1 LRDSP
6 KPVSD
11 QPEGGQIAVP
21 AITITEVAARAGLS
35 IKTVSR
41 VLNNEPNV
49 REKTRDRVLEAAK
62 ALDYQPNLSA
72 RSLAGA
78 RSFLIGLFFDNPSPA
93 YVYDVQLGAA
103 SRCRASGYHL
113 TIEPV
118 DTRADDLEQVVRRII
133 STLRLDGVV
142 LTPPVCDDE
151 RVLRTLEASGTPYV
165 RMSPERHLDRAPRV
179 GMDDT
184 RAAYEMTLNLIDMGH
199 VEIGFILG
207 HPDHGATN
215 LRYKGFVEAMTSRGL
230 VVTPAFVKQGLFSSQ
245 SGFDCAEAMLSQPER
260 PTAIFASNDDMA
272 LGVMAAA
279 NRLKLSVPDQLSVA
293 GFDNTPAASTVWPH
307 LSTVAQPIFNMA
319 SAACELLIGRQ
330 ATATGD
336 GNAVARLMDFEII
349 MRDSTRPPARTL

>member
-1 LRDSP
+1 MA
-6 KPVSD
+6 K
-11 QPEGGQIAVP
+11 GGRIALSAV
-21 AITITEVAARAGLS
+21 TITEVAARAGLS

-118 DTRADDLEQVVRRII
+118 DTRADDLERVVRGII

-142 LTPPVCDDE
+142 LTPPVCDDD
-151 RVLRTLEASGTPYV
+151 RVLRALEASGTPYV
-165 RMSPERHLDRAPRV
+165 RMSPDRDLDRAPRV

-199 VEIGFILG
+199 IEIGFILG

-215 LRYKGFVEAMTSRGL
+215 LRYKGFVEAMTSRDL
-230 VVTPAFVKQGLFSSQ
+230 VVNPAFVKQGLFSSQ
-245 SGFDCAEAMLSQPER
+245 SGFDCAEAILNQPER

-319 SAACELLIGRQ
+319 SAACELLISRG
-330 ATATGD
+330 A
-336 GNAVARLMDFEII
+336 AVTVEGAAVSRLMDFEII
-349 MRDSTRPPARTL
+349 MRDSTGPPASAL